1 MSIDSLIFVQKQAVP
16 GARGKLKGVYTD
28 VHDRKLP
35 QKLVLGTLCAI
46 QRTAAPSLG
55 DACGIQSAADDV
67 IADAGKVLDPAA
79 ADEHGRVFLKVV
91 TFAGNVDRTFLL
103 VGEPYPGNLTDSR
116 VGLFGRGGRNRNAD
130 SALLICS
137 SLCYSAAGGTC
148 GLWNISLTCIPLN
161 ANRKS
166 ENLFN
171 AYCA

>member
-1 MSIDSLIFVQKQAVP
+1 M
-16 GARGKLKGVYTD
+16 R
-28 VHDRKLP
+28 
-35 QKLVLGTLCAI
+35 KLVLGTLCAI

-103 VGEPYPGNLTDSR
+103 VGEPYPGDLTDSR

-130 SALLICS
+130 SALLRAVVQNGRLALVELLFPAVLDELVDSGPFFVPPCVTR
-137 SLCYSAAGGTC
+137 LQAEPAAC
-148 GLWNISLTCIPLN
+148 GIYL
-161 ANRKS
+161 
-166 ENLFN
+166 
-171 AYCA
+171 